1 MTPMST
7 LGAGRTDLT
16 LTVPRPQSCSE
27 WIHSVASYSAVFRE
41 RRTRICYYGS
51 RQNSRVHSLLP
62 SELKFVPGEVP
73 SPQSRRCRVQHSRI
87 LSPRRVPF
95 TTARFHVATGP
106 ASLFR
111 RVEHI
116 MKKKDV
122 ETLRLTDHARSR
134 WKGASMSWTL
144 VNATVRTDTG
154 KFVSSAWRCE
164 TVTRQGGAGQV
175 WLVVVGLH
183 EVILTAFPIKA
194 RAGKRGK
201 TIKSGKLYDMVQQVN
216 QALMDDDDDAL
227 INNLVVSN
235 KGPTDK
241 ESSAPLAMTDC
252 GNETTPDMIGLTVT
266 MSRRR
271 KMPCCWLSM
280 MIWLRRQTRPILMA
294 TSSNA
299 GTRPIER

>member
-1 MTPMST
+1 M
-7 LGAGRTDLT
+7 
-16 LTVPRPQSCSE
+16 
-27 WIHSVASYSAVFRE
+27 
-41 RRTRICYYGS
+41 
-51 RQNSRVHSLLP
+51 
-62 SELKFVPGEVP
+62 
-73 SPQSRRCRVQHSRI
+73 
-87 LSPRRVPF
+87 PF

-122 ETLRLTDHARSR
+122 EMLRLTDHARSR
-134 WKGASMSWTL
+134 LESKYAASPEILLSLQDWRGASMSWTL

-183 EVILTAFPIKA
+183 EVIQTAFPIKA
-194 RAGKRGK
+194 RSDKRGK

-227 INNLVVSN
+227 IANLAVSN
-235 KGPTDK
+235 TGPIDE
-241 ESSAPLAMTDC
+241 ESSALLAMTDC
-252 GNETTPDMIGLTVT
+252 GNETTLDIIGFISDYVKEKEDDDSERPTTTNGETLAALLLVDDDMMSAPDPANKNGD
-266 MSRRR
+266 
-271 KMPCCWLSM
+271 
-280 MIWLRRQTRPILMA
+280 Q
-294 TSSNA
+294 
-299 GTRPIER
+299 